1 VVCEVP
7 GRALA
12 DEAPTYLRPG
22 HPPSDLQAR
31 RAQDLAP
38 LAAQPPSVSDLL
50 ALLASP
56 NLCDRRPV
64 WLQYDHMN
72 GTNTLVGPGEGDAAL
87 LRIKGTQRALA
98 LALDG
103 PGVVAA
109 LDPRL
114 AATAAVLESAMNVA
128 VSGARPIGL
137 TNCLNFPSPETP
149 EGYWQLS
156 EAVAG
161 LAAGARALDIPI
173 VSGNVSLYNETPDGP
188 ILPAPLVG
196 MVGLLDDR
204 SLVVPMRWHD
214 GDELWLLGDPAQD
227 PASLAGSELAV
238 ARGVTG
244 GRPSLAVDAAAAVVK
259 LLPRLAQASLL
270 SGAHDVARGGLAVA
284 LARMAIASELGASV
298 ELPAGPSTAVLFGER
313 VGRAVLSVP
322 TSRVG
327 ELRSLA
333 GDLPLTRLGFAGGT
347 HLRITATRREL
358 SASVS
363 AMRTAWRTALEG
375 A

>member
-1 VVCEVP
+1 M
-7 GRALA
+7 R
-12 DEAPTYLRPG
+12 DG
-22 HPPSDLQAR
+22 HPPSDLEVR

-50 ALLASP
+50 ALLASG

-103 PGVVAA
+103 PGHVAA

-114 AATAAVLESAMNVA
+114 AAAAAVLEGGMNVA

-137 TNCLNFPSPETP
+137 TNCLNFASPETP

-161 LAAGARALDIPI
+161 LAEAARALGIPI
-173 VSGNVSLYNETPDGP
+173 VSGNVSLYNETPEGP

-196 MVGLLDDR
+196 MVGLLEDR
-204 SLVVPMRWHD
+204 SLAVPMRWRD
-214 GDELWLLGDPAQD
+214 GDELWLLGDRCAD
-227 PASLAGSELAV
+227 PSSLAGSELAV

-244 GRPSLAVDAAAAVVK
+244 GRPWLALNAAAAVVT
-259 LLPRLAQASLL
+259 LLPRLAEAGVL
-270 SGAHDVARGGLAVA
+270 SGAHDVARGGLGVA
-284 LARMAIASELGASV
+284 LARMAIASETGASV

-322 TSRVG
+322 SSRVD

-333 GDLPLTRLGFAGGT
+333 DDVPLTRLGVAGGPQ
-347 HLRITATRREL
+347 LRITAEGREL
-358 SASVS
+358 TASVS
-363 AMRTAWRTALEG
+363 VLCNAWRTSMEG